1 MATAYTTSLRLA
13 EPTPGDPLVKNAWGT
28 IENTNWTLIE
38 AAVTGVTAVNIAALT
53 AYTLTVGNGAA
64 DQSRSQ
70 VISFTG
76 ALAANCTVT
85 IPNVPKCGYAL
96 NATTGGRSVIL
107 TTGSGTTATLPADS
121 FWYFYYCDGT
131 NVAFPSIGFSSVKST
146 GALSV
151 GTTLGVTG
159 ATSLGSTLG
168 VTGLTTLAGG
178 VSMTTVAANA
188 FAGIYGSPDSGG
200 MNFRALSTNYGVG
213 IRNDD
218 TATYLLLTNSGSR
231 TGGFNTLRPLTVTNS
246 SGAVSI
252 DGTGAGTTFGGSVSI
267 TGSLGVLGSTAAS
280 GTGCYVIQAG
290 VVTSPA
296 AWSTGVSIHV
306 AQAMS
311 ATGFL
316 TFSDGRFKDNVE
328 DITPEDGV
336 DWVMRG
342 RPRKYLLDGRK
353 ATGFIAQEDVAA
365 GRGDAVTMMQS
376 DDPRASES
384 DGVVASGYRLVRD
397 YEMDIAYLT
406 AALQS
411 ALARIAS
418 LESGR

>member
-38 AAVTGVTAVNIAALT
+38 SAVTGTISINIAGLT

-64 DQSRSQ
+64 DQSRPYIQ
-70 VISFTG
+70 VFTG
-76 ALAANCTVT
+76 ALAADCTVT
-85 IPNVPKCGYAL
+85 IPNVARYAIAI
-96 NATTGGRSVIL
+96 NATTGGKNVIL
-107 TTGSGTTATLPADS
+107 TTGSGTTASIPPTQ
-121 FWYFYYCDGT
+121 FWYNYWCGGT
-131 NVAFPSIGFSSVKST
+131 NVSLISAGFAASNIG
-146 GALSV
+146 GALNV
-151 GTTLGVTG
+151 AGALGVTG
-159 ATSLGSTLG
+159 ATSLGGTLG

-200 MNFRALSTNYGVG
+200 FNFRALSTNYGVG

-218 TATYLLLTNSGSR
+218 TQTYLLTTNSGNR
-231 TGGFNTLRPLTVTNS
+231 TGSFNTLRPFSFVNSTGVVT
-246 SGAVSI
+246 I
-252 DGTGAGTTFGGSVSI
+252 DATGAGVTFGGSATI
-267 TGSLGVLGSTAAS
+267 TGSLGVVGSTAAS

-316 TFSDGRFKDNVE
+316 TFSDGRFKDDVE
-328 DITPEDGV
+328 DITPADGV

-365 GRGDAVTMMQS
+365 GRGDAVTMMKS
-376 DDPRASES
+376 DDPRAAEG
-384 DGVVASGYRLVRD
+384 DGVVAPGYRLVRD

-411 ALARIAS
+411 ALARLAD